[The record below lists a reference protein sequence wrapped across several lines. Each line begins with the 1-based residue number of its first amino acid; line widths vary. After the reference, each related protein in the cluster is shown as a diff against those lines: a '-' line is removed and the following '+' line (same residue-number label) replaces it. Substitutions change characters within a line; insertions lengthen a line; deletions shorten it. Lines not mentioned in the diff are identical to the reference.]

1 MELHMKFMIQLLH
14 GLLTMTALLAAHPT
28 VAQAPYP
35 TRPVSYIIPLPPGG
49 AMDVLA
55 RGVARG
61 LTDAMGQQV
70 LVENRPGANMHI
82 AAGACARAKP
92 DAHTFCMINNDNM
105 VILPHLE
112 KINYDTQKDFMPVT
126 QLVYFDAV
134 MTVHPAVPANTLREL
149 TDYSRRNPGKINYT
163 GLGVS
168 SRAFAESINQRQGSD
183 MFFVPYKGAA
193 EAFQAFL
200 AGDVQVIYVAI
211 GYPGLI
217 ANINSGKWK
226 ALAVAGEKRNPLLP
240 SVPTY
245 IESGLPDFTRGRNW
259 QGIFVP
265 TGTPPD
271 AVARLSAALS
281 AVVREPAFRDKQL
294 TPLGFEA
301 IGNTPEEFAKAL
313 VQARL
318 DGEEIAR
325 IARPFVSQ

>member
-1 MELHMKFMIQLLH
+1 M
-14 GLLTMTALLAAHPT
+14 TMTNKSKSILVRLVLAGIAWT
-28 VAQAPYP
+28 CAAQAFAQPSYP
-35 TRPVSYIIPLPPGG
+35 SRPLSFIIPLPPGG

-82 AAGACARAKP
+82 AASACARARP

-112 KINYDTQKDFMPVT
+112 KINYDTQKDFTPVT

-134 MTVHPAVPANTLREL
+134 MTVHPGVPANTLREL
-149 TDYSRRNPGKINYT
+149 AEYSRRNPGKINYT

-168 SRAFAESINQRQGSD
+168 NRVFASATNQRLGSD

-226 ALAVAGEKRNPLLP
+226 ALGVAGEKRNALLP
-240 SVPTY
+240 NVPTY
-245 IESGLPDFTRGRNW
+245 MESGLPDFTRGRNW
-259 QGIFVP
+259 QGIFAP
-265 TGTPPD
+265 TGAPSEG
-271 AVARLSAALS
+271 VVRLATALS
-281 AVVREPAFRDKQL
+281 GVVRDPAFRDKQL
-294 TPLGFEA
+294 TPLGFEP

-313 VQARL
+313 IQARR

-325 IARPFVSQ
+325 LAKPFITQ